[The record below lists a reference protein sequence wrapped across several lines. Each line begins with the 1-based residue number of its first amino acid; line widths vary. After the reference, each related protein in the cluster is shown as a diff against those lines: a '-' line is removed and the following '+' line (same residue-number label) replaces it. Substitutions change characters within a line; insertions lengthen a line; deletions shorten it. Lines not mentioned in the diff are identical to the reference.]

1 MYDTKSNE
9 WKALPKLATP
19 RGWCAAVIYGKQE
32 VYAIAGYGNN
42 SASINSVER
51 LLIFGNGSW
60 ENVVIS

>member
-1 MYDTKSNE
+1 VYDTKSNE

-19 RGWCAAVIYGKQE
+19 RGWCAAVIYEKQFA
-32 VYAIAGYGNN
+32 YAIAGYSNKVGP
-42 SASINSVER
+42 INSVER